1 MKSLSSDDNSLSS
14 ETNDKNYE
22 SIIQKIIYK
31 NNSNTYKQSTQSDI
45 LATQKHNDENYID
58 RMLSGDK
65 KARDKLIE
73 NNIRLVGYMCKKY
86 YASMEQEEL
95 FSIGLI
101 GLIKGVDNFKKE
113 KGVQLST
120 YLCRCIENEILMSLR
135 ANKNKITCLSFDD
148 IIFTDKNGE
157 GKTLKDILIEDSELE
172 PPVITENKVMYEEI
186 IKYMKKC
193 LTDRQ
198 FEIMSLR
205 YGFKTGEKLTQ
216 QEVADKLKTSKSFV
230 SRIESKAIKLI
241 RDKFILN
248 EDYNEQSIE

>member
-1 MKSLSSDDNSLSS
+1 MKSSFSNDNLLSS
-14 ETNDKNYE
+14 ETNDKNNE
-22 SIIQKIIYK
+22 SLIQKIICK
-31 NNSNTYKQSTQSDI
+31 NNSNIKKSTQADI
-45 LATQKHNDENYID
+45 LLTQKYKDEYLID

-73 NNIRLVGYMCKKY
+73 NNTRLVHYMCKKY
-86 YASMEQEEL
+86 HSSMEQEEL

-120 YLCRCIENEILMSLR
+120 FLCRCIENEILMSLR
-135 ANKNKITCLSFDD
+135 ANKNKITCISFDD

-157 GKTLKDILIEDSELE
+157 GRTLKDILIEDSELE

-186 IKYMKKC
+186 IKYMKKY
-193 LTDRQ
+193 LSERQ
-198 FEIMSLR
+198 FEIISLR

-216 QEVADKLKTSKSFV
+216 QEVADKLKTNKCFV
-230 SRIESKAIKLI
+230 SRVESKAIKLI
-241 RDKFILN
+241 RDKFLLSKDN
-248 EDYNEQSIE
+248 NEQSIE